1 MDIKLFLIF
10 LVIISVVQQG
20 PAASKGIMCVEP
32 ELGYTKIIS
41 NYFTATDFRKAC
53 PTQGDLLWTI
63 GNEAFCTILCGI
75 VSLVISYSHAY
86 APLVGK
92 RSKERWRTVCSM
104 FREWR
109 ARRSLCRY
117 CGTDPCQAKR
127 ASWKRFEPRVWNLV
141 DFEKRSH
148 AMRMFSQG
156 FQLSVEL
163 TKELPCDELYWA
175 RKFCDYFE
183 EEHLA
188 LFPLCV
194 QRQINAWYPVPY

>member
-10 LVIISVVQQG
+10 LVIICVVQQG
-20 PAASKGIMCVEP
+20 PVAYRGITWFSS
-32 ELGYTKIIS
+32 GARARKYTKNTS
-41 NYFTATDFRKAC
+41 TNYFTRTPDFRK
-53 PTQGDLLWTI
+53 TI
-63 GNEAFCTILCGI
+63 GKEGILYHSLWNC
-75 VSLVISYSHAY
+75 VSGDFLLTCV
-86 APLVGK
+86 
-92 RSKERWRTVCSM
+92 RTTSWKALQRKMENRLFHVQGMES
-104 FREWR
+104 
-109 ARRSLCRY
+109 SSLLCRY

-148 AMRMFSQG
+148 AMRRFSQG
-156 FQLSVEL
+156 LQLSVEL